1 MKRSERLVDM
11 TKYLMERPQT
21 LISLPFFAKRYD
33 AAKSSISEDLAIL
46 KHTLASN
53 QDGILETVAGA
64 SGGVHYIPYLGQKH
78 ADKYLS
84 DLASR
89 IEDPSRI
96 LPGGFVYL
104 SDVLGN
110 SQDLRRIGELI
121 ATRYA
126 YSDVDAVMTIETKGI
141 ALAQAVARYLNVPFV
156 TARKR
161 SKVTEGATVSVNY
174 ISSSLDRVSK
184 MELPTRAL
192 PKGSNVLIV
201 DDFMKGG
208 GTLTGMEGLVKEFSC
223 TVAGVCVL
231 CEADFDKQK
240 LIDNYISLIKISK
253 IDTQKR
259 IILAEPGNFL
269 SETDFSRFQNK

>member
-11 TKYLMERPQT
+11 TKYLMERPHT
-21 LISLPFFAKRYD
+21 LISLPFFAQRYD
-33 AAKSSISEDLAIL
+33 SSKSSISEHLSIY
-46 KHTLASN
+46 KHTLATN

-64 SGGVHYIPYLGQKH
+64 AGGVRYIPYIGKGHAEEYLG
-78 ADKYLS
+78 

-89 IEDPSRI
+89 IEDPNRI

-104 SDVLGN
+104 SDVLSN
-110 SQDLRRIGELI
+110 SQDLQWIGRLI

-126 YSDVDAVMTIETKGI
+126 YSDIDVVMTVETKGI
-141 ALAQAVARYLNVPFV
+141 SLAQSVARYLNVPFV

-174 ISSSLDRVSK
+174 ISSSLDRVAK

-192 PKGSNVLIV
+192 KKNSNVLVV

-208 GTLTGMEGLVKEFSC
+208 GTLTGMEELAREFDS
-223 TVAGVCVL
+223 TVAGICVL
-231 CEADFDKQK
+231 CEADFDKEK
-240 LIDNYISLIKISK
+240 LVEDYLSLVKISK

-259 IILAEPGNFL
+259 IILAESGNFL
-269 SETDFSRFQNK
+269 TETDFSQL

>member
-11 TKYLMERPQT
+11 TKYLMERPHT

-46 KHTLASN
+46 KHTLAGN

-64 SGGVHYIPYLGQKH
+64 AGGVRYIPYLGQKH
-78 ADKYLS
+78 AEDYLT
-84 DLASR
+84 DLSSR

-104 SDVLGN
+104 SDILGN
-110 SQDLRRIGELI
+110 TQDLRRIGELI

-126 YSDVDAVMTIETKGI
+126 YSNVDAVMTVETKGI

-156 TARKR
+156 IARKR
-161 SKVTEGATVSVNY
+161 SKVTEGATVAVNY
-174 ISSSLDRVSK
+174 ISSSLDRVAK

-192 PKGSNVLIV
+192 KKNSNVLVV

-208 GTLTGMEGLVKEFSC
+208 GTLTGMQELVKEFSS
-223 TVAGVCVL
+223 TIVGICVL
-231 CEADFDKQK
+231 CEADFDKEK
-240 LIDNYISLIKISK
+240 LIQDYLSLVKISK

-269 SETDFSRFQNK
+269 NETDFSRF

>member
-11 TKYLMERPQT
+11 TKFLMERPHK
-21 LISLPFFAKRYD
+21 LVSLPFFAQRYD

-64 SGGVHYIPYLGQKH
+64 AGGVRYIPYLGKSH
-78 ADKYLS
+78 AEEYLS

-89 IEDPSRI
+89 VEDPSRI

-104 SDVLGN
+104 SDVLSN
-110 SQDLRRIGELI
+110 SQDLQQIGKLF

-126 YSDVDAVMTIETKGI
+126 YSNVDVVMTVETKGI
-141 ALAQAVARYLNVPFV
+141 SLAQSVARYLNVPFV
-156 TARKR
+156 IARKR

-192 PKGSNVLIV
+192 KKESNVLIV

-208 GTLTGMEGLVKEFSC
+208 GTLTGMEQLAHEFDC
-223 TVAGVCVL
+223 DVVGICVL
-231 CEADFDKQK
+231 CEADFDKDK
-240 LIDNYISLIKISK
+240 LVDGYMSLVKINK
-253 IDTQKR
+253 IDTQKK

-269 SETDFSRFQNK
+269 TETDFSHL

>member
-11 TKYLMERPQT
+11 TKYLMERPHT

-33 AAKSSISEDLAIL
+33 AAKSSISEDLSIL
-46 KHTLASN
+46 KHTLAGN

-64 SGGVHYIPYLGQKH
+64 AGGVRYIPYLGKKH
-78 ADKYLS
+78 AEEYLT

-89 IEDPSRI
+89 IEDSSRI

-104 SDVLGN
+104 SDILGN
-110 SQDLRRIGELI
+110 TQDLRRIGELI

-126 YSDVDAVMTIETKGI
+126 YANIDAVMTVETKGI
-141 ALAQAVARYLNVPFV
+141 ALAQATARYLDVPFV
-156 TARKR
+156 IARKR

-192 PKGSNVLIV
+192 KKGSNVLVV

-208 GTLTGMEGLVKEFSC
+208 GTLTGMEELVKEFDS
-223 TVAGVCVL
+223 TVAGICVL
-231 CEADFDKQK
+231 CEADFDKNK
-240 LIDNYISLIKISK
+240 LVDDYLSLVKISN
-253 IDTQKR
+253 IDTQKKL
-259 IILAEPGNFL
+259 IMAEPGNFL
-269 SETDFSRFQNK
+269 TETDFSRF

>member
-1 MKRSERLVDM
+1 MMKRSERLVDM
-11 TKYLMERPQT
+11 TKYLMERPHT

-46 KHTLASN
+46 KHTLAGN

-64 SGGVHYIPYLGQKH
+64 AGGVRYIPYLGKKH
-78 ADKYLS
+78 AEDYLT
-84 DLASR
+84 DLSSR

-126 YSDVDAVMTIETKGI
+126 YEKVDAVMTVETKGI
-141 ALAQAVARYLNVPFV
+141 ALAQAVAQYLDVPFV
-156 TARKR
+156 IARKR

-174 ISSSLDRVSK
+174 ISSSLDRVAK

-192 PKGSNVLIV
+192 KKDSNVLVV

-208 GTLTGMEGLVKEFSC
+208 GTLTGMEELVKEFDSQ
-223 TVAGVCVL
+223 VIGVCVL
-231 CEADFDKQK
+231 CEADFDKKK
-240 LIDNYISLIKISK
+240 LIEDYLSLVRINK

-259 IILAEPGNFL
+259 IILAEPGSFL
-269 SETDFSRFQNK
+269 NKTDFSRF

>member
-11 TKYLMERPQT
+11 TKYLMERPHT

-33 AAKSSISEDLAIL
+33 SAKSSISEDLAIL

-64 SGGVHYIPYLGQKH
+64 AGGVRYIPYLGKKH
-78 ADKYLS
+78 AENYLT
-84 DLASR
+84 DLSSR
-89 IEDPSRI
+89 IEDPNRI

-104 SDVLGN
+104 SDILGN
-110 SQDLRRIGELI
+110 TQDLRRIGELI

-126 YSDVDAVMTIETKGI
+126 YSDVDAVMTVETKGI
-141 ALAQAVARYLNVPFV
+141 ALAQAVARYLDVPFV
-156 TARKR
+156 IARKR

-192 PKGSNVLIV
+192 KKDSNVLIV

-208 GTLTGMEGLVKEFSC
+208 GTLTGMEGLVKEFDSKI
-223 TVAGVCVL
+223 VGICVL
-231 CEADFDKQK
+231 CEADFDKDK
-240 LIDNYISLIKISK
+240 LVEDYLSLVKISK
-253 IDTQKR
+253 IDTNKR
-259 IILAEPGNFL
+259 IILSEPGNFL
-269 SETDFSRFQNK
+269 NRTDFSRF

>member
-11 TKYLMERPQT
+11 TKYLMQRPHT

-64 SGGVHYIPYLGQKH
+64 AGGVRYIPFLGKEHAENYLT
-78 ADKYLS
+78 

-96 LPGGFVYL
+96 LAGGFVYL
-104 SDVLGN
+104 SDILGN
-110 SQDLRRIGELI
+110 TQDLRRIGELI
-121 ATRYA
+121 ATKYA
-126 YSDVDAVMTIETKGI
+126 YSNIDAVMTVETKGI
-141 ALAQAVARYLNVPFV
+141 ALAQATAQFLNVPFV

-192 PKGSNVLIV
+192 EKESNVLII

-208 GTLTGMEGLVKEFSC
+208 GTLTGMEELVNEFDC
-223 TVAGVCVL
+223 TIAGICVL
-231 CEADFDKQK
+231 CEADFDKNK
-240 LIDNYISLIKISK
+240 LVEDYISLVKISN
-253 IDTQKR
+253 IDTKKKL
-259 IILAEPGNFL
+259 ILAEPGNFL
-269 SETDFSRFQNK
+269 TQTDFSRF

>member
-1 MKRSERLVDM
+1 M
-11 TKYLMERPQT
+11 TKYLMDRPHT

-46 KHTLASN
+46 KHTLANN

-64 SGGVHYIPYLGQKH
+64 AGGVRYIPYLGKDH
-78 ADKYLS
+78 ASDFLEDLS
-84 DLASR
+84 AR

-96 LPGGFVYL
+96 LAGGFVYL
-104 SDVLGN
+104 SDILGN
-110 SQDLRRIGELI
+110 PQDLRLIGELV

-126 YSDVDAVMTIETKGI
+126 YSNIDAVMTVETKGI
-141 ALAQAVARYLNVPFV
+141 PLAETIARYLNVPFV

-161 SKVTEGATVSVNY
+161 AKVTEGATVSVNY
-174 ISSSLDRVSK
+174 ISSSLERVSK

-192 PKGSNVLIV
+192 AKGSNVLIV

-208 GTLTGMEGLVKEFSC
+208 GTLTGMEELVREFES
-223 TVAGVCVL
+223 TIAGICVL
-231 CEADFDKQK
+231 CEADFDKDR
-240 LIDNYISLIKISK
+240 LVDDYLSLVRISK

-259 IILAEPGNFL
+259 IIMAQPGNFL
-269 SETDFSRFQNK
+269 TETDFNRF